1 MVSMKYTIRDLRADF
16 PDDDSCLEFI
26 FDKRY
31 GDLKTCPKC
40 GTVGVKFYRVGKR
53 MAYKCKDC
61 RQYIYPLVGTI
72 FEKSTTPLTYW
83 IHAIYLFSVSKNGV
97 SALELQRQIG
107 VSYKTAHRMEK
118 MIRQLMKEHGK
129 LGFLG
134 TPIEMDEAY
143 VGGRRK
149 MTNKLDNKTPVL
161 AALEVGGHVRTKVV
175 DRANSN
181 TALPFMEEY
190 IDEGSL
196 LHTDESKIYK
206 HLRVKQ
212 VYRHESIRHI
222 AGEYVKDGVTTNH
235 VEGFFG
241 QLKRSLDGTYHAVSP
256 YYLHS
261 YVSEFAYRYN
271 HRKELI
277 FPLLM
282 EVAVRPM

>member
-1 MVSMKYTIRDLRADF
+1 MRYTLKNLKADF
-16 PDDDSCLEFI
+16 PDDEACLQFI

-40 GTVGVKFYRVGKR
+40 GTVGVKFYKVGHR
-53 MAYKCKDC
+53 MAFKCKEF
-61 RQYIYPLVGTI
+61 RQYIYPLAGTI

-83 IHAIYLFSVSKNGV
+83 VHALYLFSVSKNGV
-97 SALELQRQIG
+97 SALELERQIG
-107 VSYKTAHRMEK
+107 VSYKTAHRIEK

-143 VGGRRK
+143 IKGKGK
-149 MTNKLDNKTPVL
+149 HKNYHDNSTPVL
-161 AALEVGGHVRTKVV
+161 AALEVGGHVRTQVV
-175 DRANSN
+175 DRANSK
-181 TALPFMEEY
+181 TALPFMEQY
-190 IDEGSL
+190 IDVGSM

-212 VYRHESIRHI
+212 VYRHKSVRHI
-222 AGEYVKDGVTTNH
+222 ASEFVKDGVTTNH

-261 YVSEFAYRYN
+261 YVAEFAYRYN

-282 EVAVRPM
+282 EAAVRPK